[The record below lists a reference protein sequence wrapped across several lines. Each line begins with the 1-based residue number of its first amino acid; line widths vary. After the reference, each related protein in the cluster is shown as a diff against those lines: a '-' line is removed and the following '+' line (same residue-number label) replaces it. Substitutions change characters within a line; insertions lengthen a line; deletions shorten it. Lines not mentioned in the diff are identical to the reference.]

1 MREKL
6 SPRLAP
12 LHVEV
17 EAEGDAVVLVV
28 DLEHVRD
35 LDAWGSGKNYFLIL
49 RNLVM
54 ALLSA
59 ISWVPLVFEKN
70 PSHI

>member
-6 SPRLAP
+6 SSPRRAP

-35 LDAWGSGKNYFLIL
+35 LDA
-49 RNLVM
+49 
-54 ALLSA
+54 
-59 ISWVPLVFEKN
+59 
-70 PSHI
+70 